1 MAIDYSNLP
10 IPDKDIKKD
19 SSDDT
24 IRFFDAYNKKQLQ
37 FKASEGDAV
46 IAFFQSRGMES
57 NAAKSTALIFLKQ
70 CKLDGVNP
78 LQLID
83 QLKSITD
90 EVKLTDTLGKILNIN
105 RIPTS
110 GLGVVLEETEE
121 NTAKRNIIA

>member
-10 IPDKDIKKD
+10 IPDKDIKRD

-24 IRFFDAYNKKQLQ
+24 IKFFDAYNKKQLQ

-90 EVKLTDTLGKILNIN
+90 DVKLTDTLGKILNIN

>member
-90 EVKLTDTLGKILNIN
+90 EVKMTDTLGKILNIN

>member
-24 IRFFDAYNKKQLQ
+24 IKFFDAYNKKQLQ

-90 EVKLTDTLGKILNIN
+90 EVKMTDTLGKILNIN

>member
-10 IPDKDIKKD
+10 IPDKDIKRD

-24 IRFFDAYNKKQLQ
+24 IKFFDAYNKKQLQ

>member
-90 EVKLTDTLGKILNIN
+90 DVKLTDTLGKILNIN

>member
-10 IPDKDIKKD
+10 IPDKDIKRD

-70 CKLDGVNP
+70 CKLDGINP

>member
-10 IPDKDIKKD
+10 IPDKDIKRD

>member
-10 IPDKDIKKD
+10 IPDKDIKRD

-90 EVKLTDTLGKILNIN
+90 DVKLTDTLGKILNIN

>member
-24 IRFFDAYNKKQLQ
+24 IKFFDAYNKKQLQ

>member
-24 IRFFDAYNKKQLQ
+24 IKFFDAYNKKQLQ

-78 LQLID
+78 LQLVD

>member
-10 IPDKDIKKD
+10 IPDKDIKRD

-24 IRFFDAYNKKQLQ
+24 IKFFDAYNKKQLQ

-70 CKLDGVNP
+70 CKFDGVNP

>member
-83 QLKSITD
+83 QLKTITD

>member
-24 IRFFDAYNKKQLQ
+24 IKFFDAYNKKQLQ
-37 FKASEGDAV
+37 FRASEGDAV

-78 LQLID
+78 LQLVD

>member
-24 IRFFDAYNKKQLQ
+24 IKFFDAYNKKQLQ

-46 IAFFQSRGMES
+46 IAFFQSRGMEA

-78 LQLID
+78 LQLVD

>member
-10 IPDKDIKKD
+10 IPDKDIQRD

-24 IRFFDAYNKKQLQ
+24 IKFFDAYNKKQLQ

-83 QLKSITD
+83 QLKTITD
-90 EVKLTDTLGKILNIN
+90 DVKLTDTLGKILNIN